1 MIVIEMRGDQQCAL
15 AIPGQAARLVHKIEC
30 DQESNVAISALETED
45 VILAAY
51 RDVGAYRQSRFLA
64 PQRDQ
69 PLEEPQERTPVV
81 FQRLDVALFNVWPY
95 RKPWVCLAKAA
106 ILAGIPTHWCAF
118 RIAVQLVARQKLL
131 KWISDAVGWNRH
143 LLHAEFVAGIAEGRA
158 LQGKQ

>member
-1 MIVIEMRGDQQCAL
+1 MIVIEMRGDQECAL
-15 AIPGQAARLVHKIEC
+15 AIPGQAARLVHKIER

-81 FQRLDVALFNVWPY
+81 FQRLDVALFNVSTLRFSTSGPIGSHGSASL
-95 RKPWVCLAKAA
+95 KPPFLPASQ
-106 ILAGIPTHWCAF
+106 
-118 RIAVQLVARQKLL
+118 RIGVR
-131 KWISDAVGWNRH
+131 SGSR
-143 LLHAEFVAGIAEGRA
+143 FSS
-158 LQGKQ
+158 